1 MYNISNYKMV
11 ESILRSICKY
21 HNVEFVDIEV
31 RFDKEDKTGFIDGKL
46 FIGNPNNLSLAMYRM
61 ISLYVMNFDNFYS
74 KNVFC
79 NDIYRFNLLNAV
91 FNYLRKISSF
101 QEEEETVVQR
111 LYQQTLA
118 WIVMKDILCPAFDI
132 EVKNCLVLLKPTAW
146 VDVSCYAENEKEDFV
161 ILNTDISNE
170 VIKQAAL
177 LCEVIKLHGLNAK
190 DVVSYID
197 GTDII
202 DKINGVATLAFANDN
217 DASDFIIMLKVFSG
231 LALEEEWKIL
241 STTLKTA
248 QMNGPGASW
257 WFLGIIEKLLDPV
270 RGSDWSTYKEMAPY
284 YKEVQDKIDKAR
296 KAAGRAG
303 LTYEALLRTISG
315 EVQPEDVK
323 LIEEN
328 LSSDR
333 IW

>member
-1 MYNISNYKMV
+1 MYNISNYKIV

-21 HNVEFVDIEV
+21 HNVEFIDIEIK
-31 RFDKEDKTGFIDGKL
+31 FDKEDKIGFINGKL
-46 FIGNPNNLSLAMYRM
+46 FIGNPSNLSLAMYRM
-61 ISLYVMNFDNFYS
+61 ISLYITNFENIYS
-74 KNVFC
+74 KDVFC
-79 NDIYRFNLLNAV
+79 NEIYRLNLLNAI

-101 QEEEETVVQR
+101 QENENVVQR
-111 LYQQTLA
+111 LYQQTLT
-118 WIVMKDILCPAFDI
+118 WIIMKDILCPAFEV
-132 EVKNCLVLLKPTAW
+132 EVKNCPVILTPTAW
-146 VDVSCYAENEKEDFV
+146 VDVSCYSENEKEDFV

-170 VIKQAAL
+170 VIKQSAL
-177 LCEVIKLHGLNAK
+177 LCAALKLHGLNAK
-190 DVVSYID
+190 DVISYID
-197 GTDII
+197 GTEII
-202 DKINGVATLAFANDN
+202 DKISGVAKLSFDNDS

-231 LALEEEWKIL
+231 LDLDEEWKVL

-315 EVQPEDVK
+315 EVQPGDVK

-328 LSSDR
+328 LGSDR

>member
-11 ESILRSICKY
+11 ESVLRSICKY
-21 HNVEFVDIEV
+21 HDVKFIDIEV
-31 RFDKEDKTGFIDGKL
+31 KFDKEDKMGFLDGKL
-46 FIGNPNNLSLAMYRM
+46 FIGNPTNLSLAMYRI
-61 ISLYVMNFDNFYS
+61 ISLYIMNFESLHS
-74 KNVFC
+74 KDVFC
-79 NDIYRFNLLNAV
+79 DDVYRFNLLNAI

-101 QEEEETVVQR
+101 QEEKEDIIQR
-111 LYQQTLA
+111 LYQQTLS
-118 WIVMKDILCPAFDI
+118 WIIMKDIICPAFDVEI
-132 EVKNCLVLLKPTAW
+132 KNCRLVLYPTPW
-146 VDVSCYAENEKEDFV
+146 LDVACYAEDEKEDFV
-161 ILNTDISNE
+161 LLNTDISNE

-177 LCEVIKLHGLNAK
+177 LCEIITLHGLNAK
-190 DVVSYID
+190 DVISYID

-202 DKINGVATLAFANDN
+202 DKINGIAKLAFTNDN

-231 LALEEEWKIL
+231 LDLDEEWKVL

-270 RGSDWSTYKEMAPY
+270 RGSDWSTYREMEPY
-284 YKEVQDKIDKAR
+284 YKEVQNKIDKAR
-296 KAAGRAG
+296 KKSGRAG

-323 LIEEN
+323 LIERN
-328 LSSDR
+328 LGSDR